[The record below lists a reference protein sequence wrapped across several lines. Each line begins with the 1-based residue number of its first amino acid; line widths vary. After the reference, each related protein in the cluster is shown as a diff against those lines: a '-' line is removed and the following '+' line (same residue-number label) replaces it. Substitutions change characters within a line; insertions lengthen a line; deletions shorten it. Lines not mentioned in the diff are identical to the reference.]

1 MATMSLKVKPFDVPT
16 EVTLDLPGTGRRE
29 DGMQVLPKLKLNQV
43 DAATLSSMIDEW
55 AEAVLTAAA
64 VK

>member
-29 DGMQVLPKLKLNQV
+29 DGMQALPKLKLNQV
-43 DAATLSSMIDEW
+43 DAATLEAMIGEW
-55 AEAVLTAAA
+55 AEAVMAAA
-64 VK
+64 AAK